1 MTVHVLLMK
10 VHVLLAAVLFLA
22 LVPAAGASPQRGFA
36 FGRLGG
42 NIRPYT
48 VSIASN
54 GGVRVSGSATAGR
67 MKLSVAQL
75 ATLDRAVT
83 DARFGTFPPMT
94 NCPGTLPDIAATF
107 IRFGA
112 KTVRVHGNCVARY
125 DKLFTALSR
134 AVKLS

>member
-1 MTVHVLLMK
+1 MKLHALLT
-10 VHVLLAAVLFLA
+10 AVLFLA

-48 VSIASN
+48 VSIARD
-54 GGVRVSGSATAGR
+54 GAVRVSGSATAGR
-67 MKLSVAQL
+67 MKLSAAQL

-83 DARFGTFPPMT
+83 DAHFGAFPPMT
-94 NCPGTLPDIAATF
+94 NCPGTLPDIATTF
-107 IRFGA
+107 VRFGA

-125 DKLFTALSR
+125 AKLFTALSH

>member
-1 MTVHVLLMK
+1 MRRHALPAVVL
-10 VHVLLAAVLFLA
+10 VLA
-22 LVPAAGASPQRGFA
+22 LAPAAAASPQRGFA

-54 GGVRVSGSATAGR
+54 GKVTVSGPATAGR
-67 MKLSVAQL
+67 THLTAAQL
-75 ATLDRAVT
+75 AALDRAVT
-83 DARFGTFPPMT
+83 DARFGSLPPMT

-107 IRFGA
+107 VRFGT
-112 KTVRVHGNCVARY
+112 KTVRVHGNCAPRY
-125 DKLFTALSR
+125 AKLFTALSR

>member
-1 MTVHVLLMK
+1 MR
-10 VHVLLAAVLFLA
+10 VHVLLATVLLLA

-54 GGVRVSGSATAGR
+54 GVVRVSGSATAGR
-67 MKLSVAQL
+67 MKLTAAQL

-83 DARFGTFPPMT
+83 DARFGAFPPMT
-94 NCPGTLPDIAATF
+94 NCPGTLPDIATTF

-125 DKLFTALSR
+125 AKLFTALSH

>member
-1 MTVHVLLMK
+1 MRS
-10 VHVLLAAVLFLA
+10 LA
-22 LVPAAGASPQRGFA
+22 LLTVTLVLALAPAAAASPQRGFA

-42 NIRPYT
+42 NIQPYT

-54 GGVRVSGSATAGR
+54 GKIAVSGPATAVR
-67 MKLSVAQL
+67 KNLTPAQL
-75 ATLDRAVT
+75 VALGRAVT
-83 DARFGTFPPMT
+83 DARFGSLPPMT

-112 KTVRVHGNCVARY
+112 KTVRVHGNCVPRY
-125 DKLFTALSR
+125 AKVFTALSR

>member
-1 MTVHVLLMK
+1 MKLHALLT
-10 VHVLLAAVLFLA
+10 AVLFLA

-54 GGVRVSGSATAGR
+54 GSVRVSGSATAGR
-67 MKLSVAQL
+67 MKLSAAQL

-83 DARFGTFPPMT
+83 DAHFGAFPPMT
-94 NCPGTLPDIAATF
+94 NCPGTLPDIATTF

-125 DKLFTALSR
+125 AKLFTALSH

>member
-1 MTVHVLLMK
+1 MKLHALLT
-10 VHVLLAAVLFLA
+10 AVLFLA

-67 MKLSVAQL
+67 MKLSAAQL

-83 DARFGTFPPMT
+83 DAHFGAFPPMT
-94 NCPGTLPDIAATF
+94 NCPGTLPDIATTF

-125 DKLFTALSR
+125 AKLFTALSH

>member
-1 MTVHVLLMK
+1 MK
-10 VHVLLAAVLFLA
+10 VHVLLVAVLLLA
-22 LVPAAGASPQRGFA
+22 LAPAAGASPQRGFA

-67 MKLSVAQL
+67 IKLTAAQL
-75 ATLDRAVT
+75 STLNRAVT
-83 DARFGTFPPMT
+83 DARFGAFPPMT
-94 NCPGTLPDIAATF
+94 NCPATLPDIATTF

-125 DKLFTALSR
+125 AKLFTALSH

>member
-1 MTVHVLLMK
+1 MR
-10 VHVLLAAVLFLA
+10 VHVLLATVLLLA
-22 LVPAAGASPQRGFA
+22 LAPAAGASPQRGFA

-67 MKLSVAQL
+67 MNLTAAQL

-83 DARFGTFPPMT
+83 DARFGAFPPMT
-94 NCPGTLPDIAATF
+94 NCPGTLPDIATTF

-125 DKLFTALSR
+125 AKLFTALSH

>member
-1 MTVHVLLMK
+1 MRRHA
-10 VHVLLAAVLFLA
+10 LLAAVLLLA
-22 LVPAAGASPQRGFA
+22 LAPAAGASPQRAFA

-48 VSIASN
+48 VAIASD

-67 MKLSVAQL
+67 MKLTATQL
-75 ATLDRAVT
+75 ATLNRAVT
-83 DARFGTFPPMT
+83 DLRFGALPRMT
-94 NCPGTLPDIAATF
+94 NCPGTFPDIATTF

-125 DKLFTALSR
+125 AKLFTALSH

>member
-1 MTVHVLLMK
+1 MRRHA
-10 VHVLLAAVLFLA
+10 LLAAVLLLA

-48 VSIASN
+48 VSIASS
-54 GGVRVSGSATAGR
+54 GKVSVSGAATAGR
-67 MKLSVAQL
+67 MKLTAAQL

-83 DARFGTFPPMT
+83 VAKFGALPPMT
-94 NCPGTLPDIAATF
+94 NCPGTLPDVATTF

-112 KTVRVHGNCVARY
+112 KTVRVHGSCLARY
-125 DKLFTALSR
+125 TKLFTALSN

>member
-1 MTVHVLLMK
+1 MK
-10 VHVLLAAVLFLA
+10 VHLLIAALVLLSLA
-22 LVPAAGASPQRGFA
+22 PMAGASPQRGFA

-54 GGVRVSGSATAGR
+54 GGVRVSGSATTGR
-67 MKLSVAQL
+67 TKLTAAQL
-75 ATLDRAVT
+75 STLDRAMT
-83 DARFGTFPPMT
+83 AARFGALPPVT
-94 NCPGTLPDIAATF
+94 NCPGTLPDIATTF

-125 DKLFTALSR
+125 AKLFTALSH
-134 AVKLS
+134 AVRLS

>member
-1 MTVHVLLMK
+1 MRVY
-10 VHVLLAAVLFLA
+10 VLLATVLLLA
-22 LVPAAGASPQRGFA
+22 LAPAAGASPQRGFA

-54 GGVRVSGSATAGR
+54 GSVRVSGSVTAGR
-67 MKLSVAQL
+67 MNLTAAQL

-83 DARFGTFPPMT
+83 DARFGAFPSMT
-94 NCPGTLPDIAATF
+94 NCPGTLPDIATTF
-107 IRFGA
+107 IRLGA

-125 DKLFTALSR
+125 AKLFTALSH